1 MLSEIPTQM
10 PELKTSHA
18 FSHRYEILKL
28 LGEGGIGSV
37 YRAHDRWTKKE
48 VALKVLAAGSGD
60 PSVIQDFKREFLLLT
75 QLKHPGVVKVFDFG
89 YSENA
94 TGPGNSQPYFT
105 MEFVQGKSLRE
116 SFPDLCNPQRA
127 EAQFEALYH
136 LIWQICDI
144 LEFLHLRGMVHC
156 DLKPDNLKLTERT
169 FSPRILDFGL
179 SERIGSTRGQ
189 ETKGTLSYMAP
200 EMLSRAAL
208 DERSD
213 LYSLGVVLYE
223 VVTSK
228 LPFSFDDPVK
238 IISAHLEQKPAPP
251 SELNPYLPS
260 SLSQLIMRLLEKSPA
275 DRPANATQVKEMIE
289 AGLRRDFKGTTKRD
303 PSVGKLGLAHLNSGP
318 LVRREKE
325 LRRLDR
331 SLKQAAGSNGTFIL
345 ISGEQGVG
353 KTALFQHL
361 KTDCQLQGIVFVD
374 SHCLENQTVAY
385 QPLME
390 ALRKLKPYVE
400 SRCAGRILSE
410 LNDVLSWS
418 KDEPSLHPEDRTS
431 LHLRIDDL
439 LVKISLSLPFALAI
453 ENLQWADLST
463 LQFLEHF
470 QMQKD
475 KGRVFL
481 CGSLREK
488 ELKQGT
494 PLAKLMESWLKEKED
509 RCLRVNRLDPSG
521 TRELISSK
529 FIKSEFPS
537 LFFAYVHQR
546 TAGNPFFII
555 EVLKYLVEKSIIV
568 LKDFTWTT
576 DVKKLEESEV
586 PDSVEAVLS
595 RNLERFDERT
605 LDFLNTAAVIGK
617 RFTLDLLRQ
626 LKPADEKALSE
637 IASFLTQDQMLTREE
652 ESGGGR
658 RYYRFANQ
666 SLQSLLYQ
674 RVDQTKRISLHNR
687 VARLLEKTG
696 TEDEELV
703 FNIAFHYLEGEDFD
717 KAYQYALRSAEKMKQ
732 RFANDE
738 VLIYLKNAIEVAPKV
753 HDTEEAVEREAAA
766 LKQRA
771 DFCRGV
777 GDLNQAEKDYRTI
790 LDLVEGS
797 GDLKTLLETYNG
809 LGETY
814 RLKHDYKKGISS
826 LQRAMQIHQK
836 VDDPLELAHTLSYMG
851 LLYWTDSQFDN
862 ALDSFEKAFEIDQK
876 LGDKYYMAS
885 TLNNMGLV
893 YWSRRQ
899 YREALKRFTD
909 CLSLYEDLDNK
920 EWIARSLNNIGQ
932 THFCLGEYARAIKH
946 CEESLEINEKTKNN
960 KEKAFNLENLSEAYR
975 KVGRYSAALEYG
987 EKGLKLSSE
996 IDFTERVGRIL
1007 KDLGVTYF
1015 EMGEYQ
1021 KAYGHFRKA
1030 KEVAER
1036 IEDKELQILVL
1047 IALSELGLVLN
1058 DTENATGLL
1067 KRACAI
1073 INTVGDEKSQ
1083 ISVYQITSRLKREK
1097 RRSEEALKLLEKA
1110 FALAKKLNVGEE
1122 ICSLNLEHAEL
1133 YLDQEDLNK
1142 SGEFLH
1148 RARDSGLERYV
1159 VLQPAFHLISA
1170 RIEWA
1175 RGNLESAQED
1185 FETAL
1190 ESAKK
1195 LGHQETLWQIHH
1207 HLGKL
1212 LLSQRDVERGYQ
1224 HLRSA
1229 GAALKRLSQNIED
1242 QTMKQSYLND
1252 PRKRDLLS
1260 DLQEA
1265 ARELVGETR
1274 IT

>member
-1 MLSEIPTQM
+1 M

-18 FSHRYEILKL
+18 FSHRYEILNF

-94 TGPGNSQPYFT
+94 TGLGNSQPYFT
-105 MEFVQGKSLRE
+105 MEFVQGKSLRG
-116 SFPDLCNPQRA
+116 SFPDLCDPQEA

-136 LIWQICDI
+136 LIWQICEV

-189 ETKGTLSYMAP
+189 ETKGTLPYMAP
-200 EMLSRAAL
+200 EMLSQAAL

-213 LYSLGVVLYE
+213 LYSLGIVLYE
-223 VVTSK
+223 VVTSR
-228 LPFSFDDPVK
+228 LPFPYDDPVK
-238 IISAHLEQKPAPP
+238 IISAHLQQKPAPP
-251 SELNPYLPS
+251 SKLNPHLPS

-275 DRPANATQVKEMIE
+275 DRPANATRVKEMIE
-289 AGLRRDFKGTTKRD
+289 AGLRRDFKGTTRRD
-303 PSVGKLGLAHLNSGP
+303 PPVGKLGLAHLNSGP

-353 KTALFQHL
+353 KTALLQHL

-410 LNDVLSWS
+410 LNDLLSWS
-418 KDEPSLHPEDRTS
+418 KDDPSHHPEDRTS

-481 CGSLREK
+481 CGSLREE

-494 PLAKLMESWLKEKED
+494 PLAKLMEGWLKEKED

-537 LFFAYVHQR
+537 PFFAYVHQR

-568 LKDFTWTT
+568 LKDFTWTA

-595 RNLERFDERT
+595 RNLERYDEKT

-637 IASFLTQDQMLTREE
+637 IASFLTQDKMLTGEE
-652 ESGGGR
+652 ESGGGE

-696 TEDEELV
+696 TEEEESV
-703 FNIAFHYLEGEDFD
+703 FDIAFHYLQGEDFE

-732 RFANDE
+732 RFANYE
-738 VLIYLKNAIEVAPKV
+738 VLRYLKNAIEVAPKV
-753 HDTEEAVEREAAA
+753 HDPEEAVKREAAA

-777 GDLNQAEKDYRTI
+777 GDLNQAEKDYQTI
-790 LDLVEGS
+790 LDLAEDS
-797 GDLKTLLETYNG
+797 GDLKILAETYNG

-814 RLKHDYKKGISS
+814 RLKHDYKKGIST
-826 LQRAMQIHQK
+826 LQRAMQIHPEL
-836 VDDPLELAHTLSYMG
+836 DDPLELAHTLSYMG

-862 ALDSFEKAFEIDQK
+862 ALDSFEKAFEIDRK
-876 LGDKYYMAS
+876 LGDKSYMAS

-893 YWSRRQ
+893 YWSQRQ
-899 YREALKRFTD
+899 YQEALKRFTD
-909 CLSLYEDLDNK
+909 CLSLYEVLDNK
-920 EWIARSLNNIGQ
+920 EWIARSLNNIGA
-932 THFCLGEYARAIKH
+932 TLLYLGEYHKAIDYLLR
-946 CEESLEINEKTKNN
+946 SLRLNEKTGNE
-960 KEKAFNLENLSEAYR
+960 KENALNLENLGETFQKIGDYENAIKYN
-975 KVGRYSAALEYG
+975 
-987 EKGLKLSSE
+987 EKGLGLARR
-996 IDFTERVGRIL
+996 INLTQRVGYTLRNMGLINLELGNYEKAHVYL
-1007 KDLGVTYF
+1007 K
-1015 EMGEYQ
+1015 E
-1021 KAYGHFRKA
+1021 
-1030 KEVAER
+1030 AEKTAEK
-1036 IEDKELQILVL
+1036 IGDKELQIAVWVS
-1047 IALSELGLVLN
+1047 LSKFHLLLN
-1058 DTENATGLL
+1058 DVTKAEHLCEKAT
-1067 KRACAI
+1067 RI
-1073 INTVGDEKSQ
+1073 INTINDERSL
-1083 ISVYQITSRLKREK
+1083 ISVYLIKSWLKKKEETF
-1097 RRSEEALKLLEKA
+1097 EEALKLLEQA
-1110 FALAKKLNVGEE
+1110 MALAKTLNAGEE
-1122 ICSLNLEHAEL
+1122 LFSLDLEYGEL
-1133 YLDQEDLNK
+1133 YLKQ
-1142 SGEFLH
+1142 GEMERSKECLD
-1148 RARDSGLERYV
+1148 RARNSGLSRY
-1159 VLQPAFHLISA
+1159 LLFQPKFYLICGIGDWIGGNLKSA
-1170 RIEWA
+1170 RK
-1175 RGNLESAQED
+1175 D
-1185 FETAL
+1185 FETAIRL
-1190 ESAKK
+1190 AEK
-1195 LGHQETLWQIHH
+1195 LNNPEILWRIHH
-1207 HLGKL
+1207 QLGKL
-1212 LLSQRDVERGYQ
+1212 FLSSHDIERAYQ
-1224 HLRSA
+1224 ELKNASA
-1229 GAALKRLSQNIED
+1229 ILKRLNENIKDEELKRHYLED
-1242 QTMKQSYLND
+1242 PKKKELLC
-1252 PRKRDLLS
+1252 DLK
-1260 DLQEA
+1260 A
-1265 ARELVGETR
+1265 VAKELIGEIR
-1274 IT
+1274 MA

>member
-1 MLSEIPTQM
+1 M

-48 VALKVLAAGSGD
+48 VALKVLAAGSCY

-105 MEFVQGKSLRE
+105 MEFVQGKSLRG
-116 SFPDLCNPQRA
+116 SFPDLCDPQEA
-127 EAQFEALYH
+127 EAQFSALYH
-136 LIWQICDI
+136 LIWQICDV

-179 SERIGSTRGQ
+179 SERIGSTRGR
-189 ETKGTLSYMAP
+189 ETKGTLPYMAP

-213 LYSLGVVLYE
+213 LYSLGIVLYE

-238 IISAHLEQKPAPP
+238 IISAHLQQKPAPP
-251 SELNPYLPS
+251 SELNPHLPS

-275 DRPANATQVKEMIE
+275 DRPANATRVKEMIE

-331 SLKQAAGSNGTFIL
+331 SLKQAAGSYGTFIL

-353 KTALFQHL
+353 KTALLQHL

-410 LNDVLSWS
+410 LNEVLSWS
-418 KDEPSLHPEDRTS
+418 KDDPSHHPEDRTS

-481 CGSLREK
+481 CGSLREE

-494 PLAKLMESWLKEKED
+494 PFAKLMESWLKEKEN

-537 LFFAYVHQR
+537 PFFAYVHQR

-568 LKDFTWTT
+568 LKDFTWTADT
-576 DVKKLEESEV
+576 EKLDESEV

-595 RNLERFDERT
+595 RNLERYDERT
-605 LDFLNTAAVIGK
+605 LDFLNTAAVVGK

-626 LKPADEKALSE
+626 LKSADERALSE

-652 ESGGGR
+652 ESGGGE

-674 RVDQTKRISLHNR
+674 RVDQTKRISLHHR
-687 VARLLEKTG
+687 VARLLERTG
-696 TEDEELV
+696 TEEEESV
-703 FNIAFHYLEGEDFD
+703 FDIAFHYLEGEDFD

-738 VLIYLKNAIEVAPKV
+738 VLRYLKNAIQLAPKAANA
-753 HDTEEAVEREAAA
+753 EETVKRRVAA
-766 LKQRA
+766 LKKRA
-771 DFCRGV
+771 NFCRGV
-777 GDLNQAEKDYRTI
+777 GDLNQAEKDYQTI
-790 LDLVEGS
+790 LDLAEDS
-797 GDLKTLLETYNG
+797 GDLKILAETYNG

-826 LQRAMQIHQK
+826 LQRAMQIHPEL
-836 VDDPLELAHTLSYMG
+836 DDPLELAHTLSYMG

-862 ALDSFEKAFEIDQK
+862 ALDSFQKGLEIDRK
-876 LGDKYYMAS
+876 LGDKSYMAS

-899 YREALKRFTD
+899 YHEALKRFTD

-920 EWIARSLNNIGQ
+920 EWIARSLNNIGA
-932 THFCLGEYARAIKH
+932 TLLYLGEYHKAIDYLLR
-946 CEESLEINEKTKNN
+946 SLRLNEKTGNE
-960 KEKAFNLENLSEAYR
+960 KENALNLENLGETFQKIGDYENAIKYN
-975 KVGRYSAALEYG
+975 
-987 EKGLKLSSE
+987 EKGLGLARR
-996 IDFTERVGRIL
+996 INLTQRVGYTLRNMGLIHL
-1007 KDLGVTYF
+1007 DLGNY
-1015 EMGEYQ
+1015 E
-1021 KAYGHFRKA
+1021 KAHVYL
-1030 KEVAER
+1030 KEAEKTAEK
-1036 IEDKELQILVL
+1036 IDDKELQIAVWVS
-1047 IALSELGLVLN
+1047 LSKFHLLLN
-1058 DTENATGLL
+1058 DVTKAEHLCEKAT
-1067 KRACAI
+1067 RI
-1073 INTVGDEKSQ
+1073 INAINDERSL
-1083 ISVYQITSRLKREK
+1083 ISVYLIKSWLKKKEETF
-1097 RRSEEALKLLEKA
+1097 EEALKLLEQA
-1110 FALAKKLNVGEE
+1110 LALAKTLNAGEE
-1122 ICSLNLEHAEL
+1122 LFSLDLEYGEL
-1133 YLDQEDLNK
+1133 YLKQ
-1142 SGEFLH
+1142 GEMERSKECLD
-1148 RARDSGLERYV
+1148 RARNSGLSRY
-1159 VLQPAFHLISA
+1159 LLFQPKFYLICGIGDWIGGNLKSA
-1170 RIEWA
+1170 RK
-1175 RGNLESAQED
+1175 D
-1185 FETAL
+1185 FETAIRL
-1190 ESAKK
+1190 AEK

-1242 QTMKQSYLND
+1242 QIMKQSYLND

-1265 ARELVGETR
+1265 ARELVGETK